1 MREGFSNPTPSI
13 LVISCLFS
21 LKVIAL
27 RGLMHPFL
35 HSSAGQATLTQ
46 AAVCV
51 FPLPLLGVFEAKGQD
66 TLTFLQGQLTND
78 IVAPGIGQSRLAG
91 YCTAQGRLLSTMVL
105 GQAPSPDEVPLVR
118 GLMRQDILA
127 SVLKRLSM
135 FVLRSKVVI
144 KQAEVEVVG
153 VEASNAEMP
162 SLSDALGH
170 PLPQNAWETFHTL
183 TGTWIAVPDRMH
195 ASTDAARPSRWWWLA
210 GAEHQVAC
218 DKLALNWKQGSTAQ
232 WEAQDI
238 QSGFPWIELL
248 TQDLFIPQ
256 TLNLELIEGVSFT
269 KGCYPGQEI
278 VARSHYR
285 GTVKKRMALGKVTAN
300 ADLRLLPGSD
310 IFEASERDQACG
322 RLINVATVGTGTDT
336 THWVLFETTFDAYD
350 RHQLRASAHDGPV
363 IETVALP
370 YQTRESTSGS

>member
-1 MREGFSNPTPSI
+1 
-13 LVISCLFS
+13 
-21 LKVIAL
+21 
-27 RGLMHPFL
+27 MHPFL
-35 HSSAGQATLTQ
+35 HSLNGQAALTQ
-46 AAVCV
+46 ASVSV
-51 FPLPLLGVFEAKGQD
+51 FPLPLLGVFEAKGLD

-105 GQAPSPDEVPLVR
+105 GQAPSTDEVPLVR

-135 FVLRSKVVI
+135 FVLRSKVVL
-144 KQAEVEVVG
+144 KQAEAEVVG
-153 VEASNAEMP
+153 VAVSLSEIP
-162 SLSDALGH
+162 SLSTALGH
-170 PLPQNAWETFHTL
+170 PLPQNAWETFHRS
-183 TGTWIAVPDRMH
+183 TGTWIAVPERLR
-195 ASTDAARPSRWWWLA
+195 ASTDTVQARRWWWIA
-210 GAEHQVAC
+210 GPEHQVAC
-218 DKLALNWKQGSTAQ
+218 EKLALNWTQGSTAQ

-238 QSGFPWIELL
+238 RSGFPWIELL

-285 GTVKKRMALGKVTAN
+285 GTVKKRMALGKVTTGGE
-300 ADLRLLPGSD
+300 LTLLPGSD
-310 IFEASERDQACG
+310 IFEASDRDQACG
-322 RLINVATVGTGTDT
+322 RLINITTIGTGTDK

-350 RHQLRASAHDGPV
+350 RQQLRVVAPNGPV
-363 IETVALP
+363 IETVDLP
-370 YQTRESTSGS
+370 YQTREPASRS

>member
-1 MREGFSNPTPSI
+1 MREGFSKPTPSI
-13 LVISCLFS
+13 LPISCLFS

-35 HSSAGQATLTQ
+35 HSSAGQVALTQ
-46 AAVCV
+46 ASITI

-66 TLTFLQGQLTND
+66 ALTFLQGQLTND

-105 GQAPSPDEVPLVR
+105 GQAPSPDEVPLLR

-135 FVLRSKVVI
+135 FVLRSKVLL
-144 KQAEVEVVG
+144 KQVEAEVVG
-153 VEASNAEMP
+153 VSASNAEI
-162 SLSDALGH
+162 SSFSAALGH
-170 PLPQNAWETFHTL
+170 PLPQNAWETFHTS
-183 TGTWIAVPDRMH
+183 TGTWIAVPDRML
-195 ASTDAARPSRWWWLA
+195 ASTDAPRASRWWWIA
-210 GAEHQVAC
+210 GSEHQVAC
-218 DKLALNWKQGSTAQ
+218 DKLVLNWTLGLTAH

-238 QSGFPWIELL
+238 QSGFPWIESL

-285 GTVKKRMALGKVTAN
+285 GTVKKRMALGKVTTD
-300 ADLRLLPGSD
+300 ADLALLPGLD
-310 IFEASERDQACG
+310 IFEASHSDQACG
-322 RLINVATVGTGTDT
+322 RLINVATLGTGTDK
-336 THWVLFETTFDAYD
+336 THWVLFETTFEAFD
-350 RHQLRASAHDGPV
+350 RQQLRAFAPTGPV

-370 YQTRESTSGS
+370 YATRESASKS